1 MTDFLKKERFKGIC
15 RSILRMKILAIAIFA
30 SLLAIIYWAVIA
42 SDRYVSEA
50 HVLIQR
56 TDMASSQAMD
66 FSALLSGGDGVS
78 RSDQMLLRNR
88 LLSLD
93 MLQLLDKELGL
104 REHYSSHDH
113 DILSRM
119 FFHDASLEFFHRH
132 FLSRVSVEYDEY
144 AGVLVIQAQAYDP
157 EMAQKIT
164 AALVREGER
173 FMNAMGH
180 QLAAEQVSFLEKQ
193 VKQRGEHALDAR
205 QRMLA
210 FQNAKG
216 LISPQSAAEN
226 LAAVVNKLEA
236 QLTELNARKAA
247 LLGYLAPSAP
257 GVVEVDLQIQ
267 AVEKQIKS
275 EQTRLTSAKGQS
287 LNKTVEEYQ
296 RLEQEALFMQDAY
309 KSALVA
315 LEKGRVEATRTLK
328 MVLVLQSP
336 SLPEYPMQP
345 RRLYN
350 IVSFLIGALLL
361 AGLAQIL
368 LAIVRDHR
376 DWRCCTNAGRS

>member
-15 RSILRMKILAIAIFA
+15 RSILRMKILAIAILA
-30 SLLAIIYWAVIA
+30 SLLAIIYWVVIA

-50 HVLIQR
+50 QVLIQR
-56 TDMASSQAMD
+56 TDMASSQALD
-66 FSALLSGGDGVS
+66 FTSLLSGGDGVS

-376 DWRCCTNAGRS
+376 D

>member
-1 MTDFLKKERFKGIC
+1 MTDLLKKERLKVLF
-15 RSILRMKILAIAIFA
+15 RTILRMKLLAIA
-30 SLLAIIYWAVIA
+30 LLASMLATFYWAVIA
-42 SDRYVSEA
+42 SERYVSEA

-66 FSALLSGGDGVS
+66 FSALLSGGDGIS

-104 REHYSSHDH
+104 RGHYSSHDH

-164 AALVREGER
+164 SALVREGER
-173 FMNAMGH
+173 FMNALGH

-193 VKQRGEHALDAR
+193 VKQRGDHALDAR

-267 AVEKQIKS
+267 AVEKQIKA

-376 DWRCCTNAGRS
+376 D

>member
-1 MTDFLKKERFKGIC
+1 MTDFLKKERFKGIG
-15 RSILRMKILAIAIFA
+15 RSILRMKILAIAILA
-30 SLLAIIYWAVIA
+30 SLLAMIYWAVIA

-50 HVLIQR
+50 QVLIQR
-56 TDMASSQAMD
+56 TDMASSQALD
-66 FSALLSGGDGVS
+66 FTSLLSGGDGVS

-267 AVEKQIKS
+267 AVEKQIKA

-376 DWRCCTNAGRS
+376 D

>member
-1 MTDFLKKERFKGIC
+1 MTNFLKKERFKRIC
-15 RSILRMKILAIAIFA
+15 RSILRMKILAIAILA

-119 FFHDASLEFFHRH
+119 FFHDASLEFFHKH

-144 AGVLVIQAQAYDP
+144 AGVVVIQAQAYDP

-193 VKQRGEHALDAR
+193 VEQRGQHALDAR

-267 AVEKQIKS
+267 AVEKQIKA

-376 DWRCCTNAGRS
+376 D

>member
-15 RSILRMKILAIAIFA
+15 QSILRMKILAIAILA
-30 SLLAIIYWAVIA
+30 SLLAIIYWALIA

-50 HVLIQR
+50 QVLIQR
-56 TDMASSQAMD
+56 TDMASSQALD
-66 FSALLSGGDGVS
+66 FTSLLSGGDGVS

-267 AVEKQIKS
+267 AVEKQIKA

-376 DWRCCTNAGRS
+376 D

>member
-15 RSILRMKILAIAIFA
+15 RSILRMKVLAIAILA

-50 HVLIQR
+50 QVLIQR
-56 TDMASSQAMD
+56 TDMASSQALD
-66 FSALLSGGDGVS
+66 FTSLLSGGDGVS

-267 AVEKQIKS
+267 AVEKQIKA

-287 LNKTVEEYQ
+287 LNKMVEEYQ

-376 DWRCCTNAGRS
+376 D